1 MYAGISDH
9 IIRLLAFIYL
19 VLMPLSS
26 ALAEEGNYET
36 ATSRWTSYEDVA
48 KWLKSNFVYNSGR
61 LRVVIGR
68 TKLSGP
74 SGLLARKPEIT
85 YEQKSGYCADSAN
98 FARQALNKIKPAY
111 KARFVFIKNQ
121 YGQPHHWV
129 TGFVVDGKI
138 MVMDY
143 GAGPEW
149 QAMIGLHG
157 PYDALD
163 QYAEYL
169 RSLNIKN
176 FSPEQVEWRQDFP
189 GQED

>member
-1 MYAGISDH
+1 MYAGVNNR
-9 IIRLLAFIYL
+9 IIKLVAFICLALML
-19 VLMPLSS
+19 VSN
-26 ALAEEGNYET
+26 ALAEEGGYAA
-36 ATSRWTSYEDVA
+36 ATSRWTSYGEVA
-48 KWLKSNFVYNSGR
+48 KWLESNFAYDSGR
-61 LRVVIGR
+61 LQAVIGR
-68 TKLSGP
+68 TRSSGP
-74 SGLLARKPEIT
+74 AGLLARKPETT
-85 YEQKSGYCADSAN
+85 YEKKRGYCADSAN
-98 FARQALNKIKPAY
+98 FARQSLNRINPAY
-111 KARFVFIKNQ
+111 TARFVFIKNR

-149 QAMIGLHG
+149 RAMMGVHG
-157 PYDALD
+157 PYDALE

-169 RSLNIKN
+169 RSLNIRD